1 MRVIIV
7 GGGEVVYFLARTFLS
22 KGYNVSII
30 NDSMSECDIL
40 SKRLKA
46 LIIHGDGSDPDFME
60 DAMARESQILIAVTP
75 YDHVNLVTCQTAS
88 LRFKIPRTMALVND
102 PDNYEIFKELGIDHI
117 FNQTDLIVSMIEKQ
131 VRYEHVVNLLEYSE
145 GGVLI
150 NEVHVSSKMPAAG
163 RKSKDL
169 DLPEG
174 SKIIGIVRNKEF
186 QMKTEDMP
194 IQEGDLI
201 LLLTNPNNHGATLR
215 AICGK
220 EA

>member
-22 KGYNVSII
+22 KGYHVSII
-30 NDSMSECDIL
+30 NESMDECDIL

-60 DAMARESQILIAVTP
+60 DAMAREAQILIAVTP

-88 LRFKIPRTMALVND
+88 LRYKIPRTMALVND
-102 PDNYEIFKELGIDHI
+102 PDNYEIFKDLGIDHI

-131 VRYEHVVNLLEYSE
+131 VRYEHVVNLLEYGD

-150 NEVHVSSKMPAAG
+150 NEVHVTSKMPAAG
-163 RKSKDL
+163 KKPEDL
-169 DLPEG
+169 DIPDG
-174 SKIIGIVRNKEF
+174 ASIIGIVRNKEF
-186 QMKTEDMP
+186 KLRSADML

-201 LLLTNPNNHGATLR
+201 LLLTTPNNHGATLR

>member
-30 NDSMSECDIL
+30 NESMEECEGL
-40 SKRLKA
+40 ARRLKA
-46 LIIHGDGSDPDFME
+46 LIIHGDGSDSDYLE

-75 YDHVNLVTCQTAS
+75 YDHINLVTCQTAS

-102 PDNYEIFKELGIDHI
+102 PDNYEIFKDLGIDHI

-131 VRYEHVVNLLEYSE
+131 VRYEHVINLLEYQE
-145 GGVLI
+145 GNVLI
-150 NEVHVSSKMPAAG
+150 NEIHITSKMPAFG
-163 RKSKDL
+163 KIPDKI

-174 SKIIGIVRNKEF
+174 AAIIGISKKKEF
-186 QMKTEDMP
+186 HLEDSEN
-194 IQEGDLI
+194 QLESGDLV
-201 LLLTNPNNHGATLR
+201 LLLTNPKNHGTSLR
-215 AICGK
+215 AICGE

>member
-30 NDSMSECDIL
+30 NDSSTECDSL

-46 LIIHGDGSDPDFME
+46 LIIKGDGSDPDFME
-60 DAMARESQILIAVTP
+60 DAMAREAQILIAVTP

-88 LRFKIPRTMALVND
+88 LKYKIPRTMALVTD
-102 PDNYEIFKELGIDHI
+102 PDNYEIFKDLGVDHI

-131 VRYEHVVNLLEYSE
+131 VRFDHVVNLLEYGE

-150 NEVHVSSKMPAAG
+150 NEVHITQKMPAAG
-163 RKSKDL
+163 MNAAEL

-174 SKIIGIVRNKEF
+174 AKIIGIVRNKEF
-186 QMKTEDMP
+186 HMKDDFTLEG
-194 IQEGDLI
+194 GDLM
-201 LLLTNPNNHGATLR
+201 LLLTRPNNHGATLR